1 MRILINI
8 LFWLGLTIWIAMV
21 TAPGIAGMSAF
32 PVLIEEAARIERFSA
47 YFSDDQ
53 EGMGRI
59 VAGFVTGRVFLI
71 TDIAQWVLAPLVTCL
86 GLLTLRPMRLYKGV
100 LAWSGMILLV
110 GALLLTVWHNGVM
123 GPRMADDIQTY
134 RLAAEADDRAS
145 ADAAMASFDVDHKT
159 AERLFGLR
167 WCLLIGAVAGFAGG
181 PRRNLEKTVA
191 GS

>member
-1 MRILINI
+1 MRILTNI
-8 LFWLGLTIWIAMV
+8 LFWLGLTIWLAMV

-32 PVLIEEAARIERFSA
+32 PVLIEEGARIERFA
-47 YFSDDQ
+47 DYFSDDR

-59 VAGFVTGRVFLI
+59 VAGFGTGRVFLI
-71 TDIAQWVLAPLVTCL
+71 TDIAQWVLGPLVTCL
-86 GLLTLRPMRLYKGV
+86 GFLALRPMRLYKGP
-100 LAWSGMILLV
+100 LAWTGMILLA

-134 RLAAEADDRAS
+134 RMAAEADDRDS
-145 ADAAMASFDVDHKT
+145 AEAAMASFDVDHKT

-181 PRRNLEKTVA
+181 QRRAPEGTVDR
-191 GS
+191 S

>member
-32 PVLIEEAARIERFSA
+32 PVLIEEGARLERFA
-47 YFSDDQ
+47 DFFKGDND
-53 EGMGRI
+53 GMGRM

-71 TDIAQWVLAPLVTCL
+71 TDVAQWVLGPLVVCL
-86 GLLTLRPMRLYKGV
+86 GLLTLRPMRLYSGP
-100 LAWSGMILLV
+100 LAWAGMTLLV
-110 GALLLTVWHNGVM
+110 GALLLTLWHNAVM
-123 GPRMADDIQTY
+123 SPRMATDLQTY
-134 RLAAEADDRAS
+134 RLAAEADERAS

-181 PRRNLEKTVA
+181 QRKEARKERL
-191 GS
+191 S